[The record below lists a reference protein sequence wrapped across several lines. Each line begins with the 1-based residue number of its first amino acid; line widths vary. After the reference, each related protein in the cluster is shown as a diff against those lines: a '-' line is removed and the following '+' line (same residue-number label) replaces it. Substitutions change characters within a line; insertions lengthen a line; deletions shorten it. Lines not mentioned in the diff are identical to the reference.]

1 MKRAMR
7 HRLML
12 MFVVAAL
19 LALAGW
25 QWHREAVAA
34 PGTLL
39 KIAPASIHRIA
50 LTLTGTPTRHYEK
63 RAGHWW
69 RVDGNPTRADDG
81 RLNELA
87 NTAAANVL
95 SWRPA
100 SDFQAA
106 RIGLAP
112 PLAVLVLN
120 GHTLAFGGS
129 SVTGPQSY
137 VRVGDRVA
145 LVSET
150 YMPRPPTS
158 KIIEMH

>member
-1 MKRAMR
+1 MR
-7 HRLML
+7 QRLTL
-12 MFVVAAL
+12 MFAVAVL

-25 QWHREAVAA
+25 QWHRDALSA

-39 KIAPASIHRIA
+39 KIEPTSIHRIA
-50 LTLTGTPTRHYEK
+50 LTLAGAPAMHYEK

-69 RVDGNPTRADDG
+69 RMDGTPTRADDG
-81 RLNELA
+81 RLGELA
-87 NTAAANVL
+87 NTAAAEVL

-106 RIGLAP
+106 KIGLAP

-145 LVSET
+145 LVSEA
-150 YMPRPPTS
+150 YMPRPPIT
-158 KIIEMH
+158 KITDLH

>member
-1 MKRAMR
+1 MKRATR
-7 HRLML
+7 QRLML
-12 MFVVAAL
+12 MFAVAAL

-25 QWHREAVAA
+25 QWHREALAA

-39 KIAPASIHRIA
+39 KITPASIRRIA
-50 LTLTGTPTRHYEK
+50 LTLTGTPTMHYEK

-69 RVDGNPTRADDG
+69 RVDGAPTRADDG
-81 RLNELA
+81 RLTELA
-87 NTAAANVL
+87 NTAAAEVL

-100 SDFQAA
+100 SDFRAA

-112 PLAVLVLN
+112 PVAVLVLN

-129 SVTGPQSY
+129 SVTGPQNY
-137 VRVGDRVA
+137 VQVGDRVA
-145 LVSET
+145 LVSQA

-158 KIIEMH
+158 KIIDLH